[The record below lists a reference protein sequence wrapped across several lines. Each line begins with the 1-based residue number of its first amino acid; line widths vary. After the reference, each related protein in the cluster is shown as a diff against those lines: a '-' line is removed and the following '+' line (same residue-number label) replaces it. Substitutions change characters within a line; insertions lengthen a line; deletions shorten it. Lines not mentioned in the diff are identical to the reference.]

1 MIDLLAVI
9 GAFAAVFVYASFF
22 EWTMHRFLMHRPF
35 SFFDYPF
42 RSHTLTHHHIFNAGE
57 GYHIQEEKHEDK
69 VTFAWWNAPLL
80 IGLNMPV
87 LYLAQKASGLPFLW
101 PGVAAMALYY
111 TAYESFHWVM
121 HVPRERWI
129 EKTAAFRFL
138 DRHHRLHHLFQYRN
152 FNVVLPVADFLLG
165 TLITHREQAQL
176 KRVVVPRRVA
186 DMSVQQPA
194 GSSEDEES
202 LAATGE
208 KNAF

>member
-1 MIDLLAVI
+1 MFDILAAIGTFGAVVI
-9 GAFAAVFVYASFF
+9 YASFF

-42 RSHTLTHHHIFNAGE
+42 RTHTLTHHHIFNAGE
-57 GYHIQEEKHEDK
+57 GYHLKEEEHEDK

-80 IGLNMPV
+80 IGLHMPV

-121 HVPRERWI
+121 HVPKERWI

-152 FNVVLPVADFLLG
+152 FNVVLPVADLLLG
-165 TLITHREQAQL
+165 TLITRREQAQL
-176 KRVVVPRRVA
+176 KRVTAPRRTVEGSIPPP
-186 DMSVQQPA
+186 DSVPE
-194 GSSEDEES
+194 GKS
-202 LAATGE
+202 LVEAGE